1 MSTAAGLPIP
11 YALPD
16 LSHRATQVVGNVQ
29 GALVTSDDSIDAI
42 RNGIADLIA
51 FGVRPE

>member
-1 MSTAAGLPIP
+1 MP

-16 LSHRATQVVGNVQ
+16 LNHRATHVVGNVQ

-51 FGVRPE
+51 SSVRPE